1 MAVIHGV
8 VIDCAEPKRL
18 AEFWS
23 EVLGYE
29 YRMDDDDWCSLR
41 RPGGGAPF
49 LSFQKVPEG
58 KVVKNRVHLDIRPDG
73 DTLEEEQEHLE
84 HLGATTLRF
93 LDKGKWS
100 HYIMADPEGNEFC
113 LLSPEHATVT

>member
-1 MAVIHGV
+1 MAVVHGV
-8 VIDCAEPKRL
+8 VIDCADPKRL
-18 AEFWS
+18 AEFWR

-29 YRMDDDDWCSLR
+29 YRMEEPDWCSLR
-41 RPGGGAPF
+41 SPGGEAPF
-49 LSFQKVPEG
+49 LSFQLVPEG

-73 DTLEEEQEHLE
+73 DTLDEEREHLE

-93 LDKGKWS
+93 FDRGDYS

-113 LLSPEHATVT
+113 LLSPDHADVP